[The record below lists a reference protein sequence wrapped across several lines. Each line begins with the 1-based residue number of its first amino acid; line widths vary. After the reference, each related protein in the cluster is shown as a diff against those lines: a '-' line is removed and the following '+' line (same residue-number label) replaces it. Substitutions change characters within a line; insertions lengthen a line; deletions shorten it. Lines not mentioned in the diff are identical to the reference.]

1 MTNTAN
7 TSKSIVNTL
16 DCVEFLLDSGFV
28 PLNTDAVRMSSNGLY
43 KHSELPVTCRV
54 EDIEA
59 GDFDLR
65 VYEVIE
71 LGGRKHFGPEIY
83 RVRLNNVPFARFS
96 RAVLGLLVDLP
107 SV

>member
-1 MTNTAN
+1 MTNTA
-7 TSKSIVNTL
+7 KSLTNTL
-16 DCVEFLLDSGFV
+16 DCIEFLLDSGFRPINDAAV
-28 PLNTDAVRMSSNGLY
+28 LNASNGLY

-65 VYEVIE
+65 VYDIVE

-83 RVRLNNVPFARFS
+83 RVKLNNVPFARFS
-96 RAVLGLLVDLP
+96 RVVLGLLVDLP